1 MKLCDFICK
10 KSVVENLKAADKKGA
25 IKEMVELLRSAFGL
39 EELKVAEAVD
49 AVMAREKM
57 GSTGIGGGVGVPHAK
72 LPGLTR
78 VYGAFCKTKQ
88 PIEFGALDGDPVDLI
103 FLLLSPTSDTA
114 PGQEALKAV
123 AAPVKRANFCKFLR
137 RANGAKEILDL
148 FREADEAMSSG
159 T

>member
-1 MKLCDFICK
+1 MKLCDFMNK
-10 KSVVENLKAADKKGA
+10 KSVIENLKATDKKGA
-25 IKEMVELLRSAFGL
+25 IKELVDLLKSAFGL
-39 EELKVAEAVD
+39 EELKVADAVE

-72 LPGLTR
+72 IPGLTR

-103 FLLLSPTSDTA
+103 FLLLSPTTDTA
-114 PGQEALKAV
+114 AGQEALKAV
-123 AAPVKRANFCKFLR
+123 ASPVKRANFCKFLR
-137 RANGAKEILDL
+137 HASGTKEILDL